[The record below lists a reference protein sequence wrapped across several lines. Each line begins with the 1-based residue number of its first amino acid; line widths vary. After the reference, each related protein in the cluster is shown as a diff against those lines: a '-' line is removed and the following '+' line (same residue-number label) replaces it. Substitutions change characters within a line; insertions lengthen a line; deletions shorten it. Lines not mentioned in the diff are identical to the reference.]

1 MQNAQLELE
10 TPRAMSATVADE
22 TAAAKRSHDIVKSA
36 EDKKNIAFSLLQ
48 ARNTPWWKRCAD
60 ISISLILLIV
70 LTPLLLLIAGWI
82 RFVAKESPIF
92 KQQRT
97 GMMGRDFMIYKFRTL
112 RHCPMATLHH
122 RQFLVS
128 RTGSGLAFN
137 KPNLSGR
144 LIPGGQF
151 LRKSSLDEL
160 PQLVNILRGDMS
172 LIGPRPDVLNWSDY
186 QPEQLK
192 RFCVLPGVT
201 GLWQV
206 SGKNRLTFEQAIE
219 KDIEY
224 VYRRSMWLD
233 LLIAVRTI
241 GLLIKRDNH

>member
-1 MQNAQLELE
+1 
-10 TPRAMSATVADE
+10 MSATVADE